1 MANKIKTK
9 QKTTRQNVYRFIKKN
24 VIFGVQNSI
33 QKNGKIYRY
42 SKQKKH
48 KNSIKKKNRKYIYV
62 YL

>member
-9 QKTTRQNVYRFIKKN
+9 QKTTRQNVYRFKKN

-42 SKQKKH
+42 SKQKTQKH
-48 KNSIKKKNRKYIYV
+48 YQKEKS
-62 YL
+62 